1 MAKQVWVRA
10 FSPLG
15 FYPQHSIAI
24 PGARLLI
31 SDELIMSA
39 VHIEPPDAHGLDD
52 EYFSNLEFLALEE
65 TRFLAGIALA
75 VHPNDGM
82 AYTYPLHEHV
92 RVDFGLDDDNALI
105 EAARQ
110 LAVRISERGRW
121 RQSAVL
127 PPACGG
133 PAYRWRENGVNVSR
147 VLDLFAATQLNDHLL
162 MRGLGALLR
171 ADMCWQHLEIA
182 EAAVIQ
188 LYIALEVSYR
198 MILRLLREQG
208 EANPTALDA
217 GAYRRSI
224 QPWDQNRKLFR

>member
-127 PPACGG
+127 PQLAAGPLIDGARTASMFLGCSNCLPPRSSTTTCSCAGWGRFCGPTCAG
-133 PAYRWRENGVNVSR
+133 SISR
-147 VLDLFAATQLNDHLL
+147 LPRQ
-162 MRGLGALLR
+162 
-171 ADMCWQHLEIA
+171 Q
-182 EAAVIQ
+182 
-188 LYIALEVSYR
+188 
-198 MILRLLREQG
+198 
-208 EANPTALDA
+208 
-217 GAYRRSI
+217 
-224 QPWDQNRKLFR
+224 